1 MKKNN
6 IVLIAGGAVSALLVL
21 GSAAFMAV
29 ALGRSSAAREDRD
42 AAFAKL
48 RRIYQGAVFPS
59 AANIVRA
66 GENYA
71 AATNWVVGIAEALSA
86 GTNDWAAGLEPALA
100 TSGDFSQLREQTI
113 EALRADAPIAEDG
126 APTADPESAFGF
138 EFYSDSHPAQSQHV
152 PRLLRQVRLVDLLV
166 RQLYDSGI
174 LHLDAVS
181 RDVFERGS
189 GGASASSSSSSGSS
203 SSSRGRRRPGAG
215 RALSVPLVV
224 TPPPPP
230 PGAVTYDVERF
241 GFRFSAKEHALLA
254 FLDRVDAL
262 SPYAAVSGLTIEKLG
277 PDAVFPDER
286 AEAAKEGA
294 RSSRAASAE
303 EEPAAPGI
311 LTRPPPRSSRMVSGP
326 LREAPVMATV
336 FVDVYFVGAAP
347 SDAGNETQGR
357 Y

>member
-230 PGAVTYDVERF
+230 PGAVPYDVERF

-286 AEAAKEGA
+286 AEAKEGA

-336 FVDVYFVGAAP
+336 FVGVYFVGAAP
-347 SDAGNETQGR
+347 SDAGNENQGR

>member
-6 IVLIAGGAVSALLVL
+6 IVLIAGGSVAGLLVL

-42 AAFAKL
+42 AAFESL

-59 AANIVRA
+59 KANIVRA

-71 AATNWVVGIAEALSA
+71 AATNWVAGLEDALA
-86 GTNDWAAGLEPALA
+86 RGTNDWAAGLDPATA
-100 TSGDFSQLREQTI
+100 TSGEFSQLREKTI
-113 EALRADAPIAEDG
+113 EALHADAPVAEDG

-152 PRLLRQVRLVDLLV
+152 PRLLRQLRLTDLLV

-189 GGASASSSSSSGSS
+189 AGGSSSSYSSSGSS
-203 SSSRGRRRPGAG
+203 SSSRGGKKRPGAG
-215 RALSVPLVV
+215 RVLSAPLVV
-224 TPPPPP
+224 APPPPP
-230 PGAVTYDVERF
+230 TGSVPYDVERF

-277 PDAVFPDER
+277 ADAVFPDER
-286 AEAAKEGA
+286 EEAKEG
-294 RSSRAASAE
+294 SRASRSAPAE
-303 EEPAAPGI
+303 EAPAPGI
-311 LTRPPPRSSRMVSGP
+311 LSRPPPRSSRMVSGP
-326 LREAPVMATV
+326 LRESPVMATV
-336 FVDVYFVGAAP
+336 FVDVYFVGSSPA
-347 SDAGNETQGR
+347 DAGAETQGR

>member
-1 MKKNN
+1 M
-6 IVLIAGGAVSALLVL
+6 
-21 GSAAFMAV
+21 
-29 ALGRSSAAREDRD
+29 
-42 AAFAKL
+42 
-48 RRIYQGAVFPS
+48 
-59 AANIVRA
+59 
-66 GENYA
+66 
-71 AATNWVVGIAEALSA
+71 
-86 GTNDWAAGLEPALA
+86 
-100 TSGDFSQLREQTI
+100 
-113 EALRADAPIAEDG
+113 
-126 APTADPESAFGF
+126 
-138 EFYSDSHPAQSQHV
+138 

-189 GGASASSSSSSGSS
+189 GGASATSSSSSGSS

-286 AEAAKEGA
+286 AEAAKEGSRPS
-294 RSSRAASAE
+294 RSSSSE
-303 EEPAAPGI
+303 EEPAPGI

>member
-71 AATNWVVGIAEALSA
+71 AATNWVVGIAEALSV

-189 GGASASSSSSSGSS
+189 GGASASSSGSS
-203 SSSRGRRRPGAG
+203 SSSRGRKRPGAG

-230 PGAVTYDVERF
+230 RT
-241 GFRFSAKEHALLA
+241 
-254 FLDRVDAL
+254 
-262 SPYAAVSGLTIEKLG
+262 
-277 PDAVFPDER
+277 
-286 AEAAKEGA
+286 
-294 RSSRAASAE
+294 
-303 EEPAAPGI
+303 PATKPRGG
-311 LTRPPPRSSRMVSGP
+311 TRPWPPPRNPTSSPRTTTSCCSWS
-326 LREAPVMATV
+326 
-336 FVDVYFVGAAP
+336 P
-347 SDAGNETQGR
+347 SR
-357 Y
+357 P